1 MEQKMINGVY
11 CQNMP
16 CCGIFAAALASGKE
30 PQEVFD
36 AYKAKFKKTGRWKG
50 STTTKGLKELMRN
63 QLGVKFVE
71 IPDLKWMTVRQFA
84 VNYTKRSGTYLV
96 WVRGHVMT
104 ISKGRLIDQ
113 WHCQPIETAKKNRC
127 KIVSVVEIVNAPD
140 IPEGQISGNATK
152 EQLAEAQQK
161 RDAEKLEADK
171 AKLWKGC
178 CKFGL
183 DSKKIGEFE
192 NSIEISIDFEDL
204 ESKKE
209 QAIAKISGSLK
220 VKGFRPGKIP
230 KNIVTREV
238 GEDYIL
244 EEAVDLYLPEQIFD
258 ILQKEE
264 INPAVRPVVKELKKE
279 KKSFKVDV
287 LITLWPTLLKLPK
300 LNQTVE
306 VESITPTEDEI
317 NEQIE
322 RIKLQFGEVEKVERP
337 SKASD
342 YLLVNISSLENGTEV
357 KEFNYQDYLY
367 ELGSN
372 LLTPSMDSKLEGVSS
387 GAIIKFNDDI
397 PALGKTNVEITVL
410 VKEIKQKV
418 MPELTDEWVS
428 SVTEFD
434 TVKEMNE
441 ELVKNIEDAK
451 KRQVANQYQ
460 GLLTSKIIDESKLE
474 LPEQL
479 VIAEMDSILQNFMN
493 ELKQNNIKIEDY
505 LKITGLTEETL
516 QDDLKNQATRNLSM
530 VVILDKVVEQE
541 DLKLD
546 EIDIKYIDEHMGTH
560 DEGDQAEGASHRINL
575 ESESLRNKAMVHI
588 LKQGV
593 SVDSNGEKV
602 YLQDVYNQVEE
613 LREEE

>member
-1 MEQKMINGVY
+1 MK
-11 CQNMP
+11 
-16 CCGIFAAALASGKE
+16 
-30 PQEVFD
+30 
-36 AYKAKFKKTGRWKG
+36 YKVKKVG
-50 STTTKGLKELMRN
+50 
-63 QLGVKFVE
+63 
-71 IPDLKWMTVRQFA
+71 D
-84 VNYTKRSGTYLV
+84 
-96 WVRGHVMT
+96 
-104 ISKGRLIDQ
+104 
-113 WHCQPIETAKKNRC
+113 
-127 KIVSVVEIVNAPD
+127 
-140 IPEGQISGNATK
+140 
-152 EQLAEAQQK
+152 
-161 RDAEKLEADK
+161 
-171 AKLWKGC
+171 
-178 CKFGL
+178 
-183 DSKKIGEFE
+183 FE
-192 NSIEISIDFEDL
+192 NSIEINIDFEDL

-230 KNIVTREV
+230 KNIVIREV

-244 EEAVDLYLPEQIFD
+244 EESVDLYLPEQIFD

-279 KKSFKVDV
+279 KKSYKVDV
-287 LITLWPTLLKLPK
+287 LITLWPTLSKLPK

-342 YLLVNISSLENGTEV
+342 YLLVNISSIENGAEV

-372 LLTPSMDSKLEGVSS
+372 TLTPSMDSKLEGVSS

-397 PALGKTNVEITVL
+397 PALGKSNVEITVL
-410 VKEIKQKV
+410 VKEIKQKI

-505 LKITGLTEETL
+505 FKITGLTEETL
-516 QDDLKNQATRNLSM
+516 QEDLKNQATRNLSM
-530 VVILDKVVEQE
+530 VVILDKVAE
-541 DLKLD
+541 DEEMTLD
-546 EIDIKYIDEHMGTH
+546 EKEVQYIDEYIGTL
-560 DEGDQAEGASHRINL
+560 DEGDEVEAASRRLNL
-575 ESESLRNKAMVHI
+575 ESESLRNKAMIHV

-593 SVDSNGEKV
+593 SVDANGEKV
-602 YLQDVYNQVEE
+602 YLQDVYNQ
-613 LREEE
+613 EEEE

>member
-1 MEQKMINGVY
+1 MK
-11 CQNMP
+11 
-16 CCGIFAAALASGKE
+16 
-30 PQEVFD
+30 
-36 AYKAKFKKTGRWKG
+36 YKVKKVG
-50 STTTKGLKELMRN
+50 
-63 QLGVKFVE
+63 
-71 IPDLKWMTVRQFA
+71 D
-84 VNYTKRSGTYLV
+84 
-96 WVRGHVMT
+96 
-104 ISKGRLIDQ
+104 
-113 WHCQPIETAKKNRC
+113 
-127 KIVSVVEIVNAPD
+127 
-140 IPEGQISGNATK
+140 
-152 EQLAEAQQK
+152 
-161 RDAEKLEADK
+161 
-171 AKLWKGC
+171 
-178 CKFGL
+178 
-183 DSKKIGEFE
+183 FE
-192 NSIEISIDFEDL
+192 NSIEINIDFEDL

-209 QAIAKISGSLK
+209 EAIAKISGSLK

-230 KNIVTREV
+230 KNIVLREV

-264 INPAVRPVVKELKKE
+264 INPAVRPVVKELSKE

-287 LITLWPTLLKLPK
+287 LITLWPTLSKLPK

-342 YLLVNISSLENGTEV
+342 YLLVNISSIENGIEV

-397 PALGKTNVEITVL
+397 PSLGKSNVEITVL

-479 VIAEMDSILQNFMN
+479 IIAEMDSILQNFMN

-505 LKITGLTEETL
+505 LNMTGLTEETL
-516 QDDLKNQATRNLSM
+516 QEDLKNQATRNLSM
-530 VVILDKVVEQE
+530 VVILDKVAEE
-541 DLKLD
+541 EELKLD
-546 EIDIKYIDEHMGTH
+546 EKEVQYIDEYIQSL
-560 DEGDQAEGASHRINL
+560 DEGDQVQAASRRLNL
-575 ESESLRNKAMVHI
+575 ESESLRNKAMIHV
-588 LKQGV
+588 LKQGL
-593 SVDSNGEKV
+593 SVDANGEKV
-602 YLQDVYNQVEE
+602 YLQDVYNQEKE
-613 LREEE
+613 IREEE

>member
-1 MEQKMINGVY
+1 MK
-11 CQNMP
+11 
-16 CCGIFAAALASGKE
+16 
-30 PQEVFD
+30 
-36 AYKAKFKKTGRWKG
+36 YKVKKVG
-50 STTTKGLKELMRN
+50 
-63 QLGVKFVE
+63 
-71 IPDLKWMTVRQFA
+71 D
-84 VNYTKRSGTYLV
+84 
-96 WVRGHVMT
+96 
-104 ISKGRLIDQ
+104 
-113 WHCQPIETAKKNRC
+113 
-127 KIVSVVEIVNAPD
+127 
-140 IPEGQISGNATK
+140 
-152 EQLAEAQQK
+152 
-161 RDAEKLEADK
+161 
-171 AKLWKGC
+171 
-178 CKFGL
+178 
-183 DSKKIGEFE
+183 FE
-192 NSIEISIDFEDL
+192 NSIEINIDFEDL

-209 QAIAKISGSLK
+209 EAIAKISGSLK

-230 KNIVTREV
+230 KNIVIREV

-264 INPAVRPVVKELKKE
+264 INPAVRPVVKELTKE

-287 LITLWPTLLKLPK
+287 LITLWPTLSKLPK

-397 PALGKTNVEITVL
+397 PALGKSNVEITVL

-479 VIAEMDSILQNFMN
+479 IIAEMDSILQNFMN

-505 LKITGLTEETL
+505 LNITGLTEETL
-516 QDDLKNQATRNLSM
+516 QEDLKNQATRNLSM
-530 VVILDKVVEQE
+530 VVILDKVAEVEE
-541 DLKLD
+541 LKLD
-546 EIDIKYIDEHMGTH
+546 EKEVHYIDEYIGSLN
-560 DEGDQAEGASHRINL
+560 EGDQVEAASRRLNL
-575 ESESLRNKAMVHI
+575 ESESLRNKAMIHV
-588 LKQGV
+588 LKQGL
-593 SVDSNGEKV
+593 SVDANGEKV
-602 YLQDVYNQVEE
+602 YLQDVYNQEEE

>member
-1 MEQKMINGVY
+1 MK
-11 CQNMP
+11 
-16 CCGIFAAALASGKE
+16 
-30 PQEVFD
+30 
-36 AYKAKFKKTGRWKG
+36 YKVKKVG
-50 STTTKGLKELMRN
+50 
-63 QLGVKFVE
+63 
-71 IPDLKWMTVRQFA
+71 D
-84 VNYTKRSGTYLV
+84 
-96 WVRGHVMT
+96 
-104 ISKGRLIDQ
+104 
-113 WHCQPIETAKKNRC
+113 
-127 KIVSVVEIVNAPD
+127 
-140 IPEGQISGNATK
+140 
-152 EQLAEAQQK
+152 
-161 RDAEKLEADK
+161 
-171 AKLWKGC
+171 
-178 CKFGL
+178 
-183 DSKKIGEFE
+183 FE
-192 NSIEISIDFEDL
+192 NSIEINIDFEDL

-209 QAIAKISGSLK
+209 EAIAKISGSLK

-230 KNIVTREV
+230 KNIVLREV

-264 INPAVRPVVKELKKE
+264 INPAVRPVVKELSKE
-279 KKSFKVDV
+279 KQSFKVDV
-287 LITLWPTLLKLPK
+287 LITLWPTLSKLPK

-342 YLLVNISSLENGTEV
+342 YLLVNISSIENGIEV

-397 PALGKTNVEITVL
+397 PSLGKSNVEITVL

-418 MPELTDEWVS
+418 IPELTDEWVS

-479 VIAEMDSILQNFMN
+479 IIAEMDSILQNFMN

-505 LKITGLTEETL
+505 LNMTGLTEETL
-516 QDDLKNQATRNLSM
+516 QEDLKNQATRNLSM
-530 VVILDKVVEQE
+530 VVILDKVAEE
-541 DLKLD
+541 EELKLD
-546 EIDIKYIDEHMGTH
+546 EKEVQYIDEYIQSL
-560 DEGDQAEGASHRINL
+560 DEGDQVQAASRRLNL
-575 ESESLRNKAMVHI
+575 ESESLRNKAMIHV
-588 LKQGV
+588 LKQGL
-593 SVDSNGEKV
+593 SVDANGEKV
-602 YLQDVYNQVEE
+602 YLQDVYNQEEE